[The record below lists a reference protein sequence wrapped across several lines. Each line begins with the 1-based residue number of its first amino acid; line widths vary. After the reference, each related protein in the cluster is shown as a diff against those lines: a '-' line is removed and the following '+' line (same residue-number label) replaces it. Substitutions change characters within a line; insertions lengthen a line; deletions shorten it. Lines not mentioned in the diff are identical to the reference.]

1 MRMENQTY
9 HVKQVVIDPGA
20 LGLFG
25 LAMVTLDA
33 SSQKLGL
40 TTGIAGVL
48 PWAIFLGAFAQLLAG
63 AYDAKHNNV
72 FGATAFFAYGFFWL
86 GIGSTWL
93 IANGVFGE
101 ILQEMYDPRQLGVAF
116 IGYLVFTLIMTVG
129 ALETNKVL
137 FIIFSLIDLLFI
149 GLALSAFGVAE
160 HATHMLAA
168 FAELGIAIVSFY
180 GVAAN
185 VLNKH
190 IGREVV
196 PVGKPF
202 GILKK

>member
-1 MRMENQTY
+1 MENQTY